1 MNRIKY
7 LIWVLVAVVC
17 TSCSVTRN
25 RAYIPST
32 AQLNIEMSD
41 LEYLGQTEISVDYR
55 TYLGFISRIDQING
69 EPYDRVERQHA
80 NLNGYLSAPK
90 LYNKLGRAASKV
102 TEAFPDATYF
112 IVVRQQKHKTRLF
125 LGADVEV
132 KATVKAYSFK

>member
-1 MNRIKY
+1 MNRFKY
-7 LIWVLVAVVC
+7 LVWVLVAAVF

-25 RAYIPST
+25 TAYVPTT

-55 TYLGFISRIDQING
+55 SYLGFISRIDQING
-69 EPYDRVERQHA
+69 QPYDRVERQHA
-80 NLNGYLSAPK
+80 NLNGYLTAPR

-102 TEAFPDATYF
+102 IEEYPEATYF

-125 LGADVEV
+125 LGAEVEV

>member
-55 TYLGFISRIDQING
+55 TYPGFISRIDQING

>member
-102 TEAFPDATYF
+102 TEAVPDATYF

>member
-41 LEYLGQTEISVDYR
+41 LEYLGQTELSSTRPSSIS
-55 TYLGFISRIDQING
+55 G
-69 EPYDRVERQHA
+69 
-80 NLNGYLSAPK
+80 
-90 LYNKLGRAASKV
+90 
-102 TEAFPDATYF
+102 
-112 IVVRQQKHKTRLF
+112 
-125 LGADVEV
+125 
-132 KATVKAYSFK
+132 